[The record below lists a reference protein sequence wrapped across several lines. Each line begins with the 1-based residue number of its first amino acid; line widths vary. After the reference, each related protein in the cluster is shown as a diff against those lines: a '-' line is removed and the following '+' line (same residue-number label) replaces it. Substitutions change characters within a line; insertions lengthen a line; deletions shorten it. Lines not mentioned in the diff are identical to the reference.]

1 MILNLLQANC
11 PLDESIDSIKMESI
25 RFCHSESGILKQILR
40 EIVEELPP
48 WVKKYVKRQDDG

>member
-1 MILNLLQANC
+1 
-11 PLDESIDSIKMESI
+11 MESI